1 MKEYK
6 VVFEKGS
13 NYPQKT
19 VGKFE
24 NRLNEIAA
32 ESWELKFIVGTY
44 MIFEREKQ

>member
-19 VGKFE
+19 VDKFE
-24 NRLNEIAA
+24 TRLNEIAA
-32 ESWELKFIVGTY
+32 TGWELKFIIGTY
-44 MIFEREKQ
+44 LIFEREK